1 MRSARP
7 ATQSCD
13 SGMFF
18 PVLDSPADKSRLLW
32 SRRHG
37 GGRPHWQYPQ
47 VSGYHVRSLLGS
59 APPSA
64 SAIILLGFPT
74 LVKRHRRT
82 IERAVTRIHMRL
94 DENSDYT
101 TDRIQCHSTREP
113 EIWSGVRRPAHCT
126 CITEEALPFARFC
139 TLMACRTHG
148 TGRMARGRG
157 KML

>member
-1 MRSARP
+1 MPDRPPKVVTPECSFQCWTARP
-7 ATQSCD
+7 TRVVYCGLD
-13 SGMFF
+13 GMGEGAHTGSILRCLVITF
-18 PVLDSPADKSRLLW
+18 VLYSEVP
-32 SRRHG
+32 
-37 GGRPHWQYPQ
+37 PP
-47 VSGYHVRSLLGS
+47 
-59 APPSA
+59 PPSA